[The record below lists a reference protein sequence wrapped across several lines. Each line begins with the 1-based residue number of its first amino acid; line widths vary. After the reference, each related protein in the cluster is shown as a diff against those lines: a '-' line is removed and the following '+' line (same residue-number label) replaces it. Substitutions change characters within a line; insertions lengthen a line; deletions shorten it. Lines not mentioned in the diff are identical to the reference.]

1 MKRRRL
7 VLALISLLGLPATAL
22 AQADYPKHPVEFI
35 VPYPPG
41 GPADT
46 TIRLIHP
53 AIQEKLGGAIVLNN
67 KTGGGGAIGTTF
79 VAKAKPDGY
88 TILSTTTGPLTCGV
102 AANPKLGY
110 RLEDFVTIGGYAAD
124 PTVIAA
130 RANDR
135 FKTWEEM
142 VTYAKANPGKL
153 NYASSG
159 AASCPFGVMEIAKKG
174 AGINI
179 VVVHYQGAAPATT
192 ALLGGHVDLAATTL
206 STMLPLMR
214 AGRLVPLAMSSAR
227 RDPAFPD
234 IPTLEEKGLAD
245 ASIDLYAGLWAPLR
259 TPREIVARLAAALEG
274 AAKQPDVV
282 RKLREAGFR
291 AEWRP
296 GEELQ
301 RDTQAYYRKAVQVIA
316 PAAKP

>member
-1 MKRRRL
+1 MIRWFCALGL
-7 VLALISLLGLPATAL
+7 VSLLGLPGNAL
-22 AQADYPKHPVEFI
+22 GQADYPKYPVEFI
-35 VPYPPG
+35 TPYPPG

-53 AIQEKLGGAIVLNN
+53 AIQEKLGATIVLTN

-79 VAKAKPDGY
+79 VARAKADGY
-88 TILSTTTGPLTCGV
+88 TILATTTGPLSCGI

-110 RLEDFVTIGGYAAD
+110 RLEEFVTIGGYAAD

-142 VTYAKANPGKL
+142 VAHAKANPGKL
-153 NYASSG
+153 TYASSG

-174 AGINI
+174 AGINV

-214 AGRLVPLAMSSAR
+214 AGRLVALAMSSAR

-234 IPTLEEKGLAD
+234 IPTLEEKGLAA
-245 ASIDLYAGLWAPLR
+245 ASIDLYAGLWAPLK
-259 TPREIVARLAAALEG
+259 TPKEVVAKLAGALEV
-274 AAKQPDVV
+274 AAKQKDVV
-282 RKLREAGFR
+282 TKLREAGFR

-296 GEELQ
+296 GEALQ
-301 RDTQAYYRKAVQVIA
+301 KDAQAYYRKAVEVIT
-316 PAAKP
+316 PETK